1 MFNGS
6 DSMANNSG
14 LNSSLDASFSNIAE
28 AIRRIALIESQL
40 RILSQTLQA
49 FYIQGRLRTDRV
61 VPTSS
66 ADVQAQDAIYD
77 RVLSPTFEYILVNN
91 AGTLAWRRITLN
103 AF

>member
-1 MFNGS
+1 M
-6 DSMANNSG
+6 MQNSQ
-14 LNSSLDASFSNIAE
+14 NSSAFNSSSTAFNNADE
-28 AIRRIALIESQL
+28 AIRRIAVIESQM
-40 RILSQTLQA
+40 RILSQSLQA
-49 FYIQGRLRTDRV
+49 FYIQGRLRADRV

-77 RVLSPTFEYILVNN
+77 RVLSPTFEYVLLNN